1 MEDFLVKIY
10 EVESAARNAQI
21 AALVA
26 LVVAILGAL
35 VNLYIACQNRK
46 ASIKIGRLSAETS
59 KKIGELNI
67 GELEKRRF
75 IDTISGQR
83 IEWINK
89 LRDTFVE
96 FNKLSHTY
104 SMYVFSNQNK
114 SDFNYGGIYQE
125 IIAVKNHIELL
136 LNPEELFSENLMKYI
151 NQLIDSLHSHDFN
164 MENYKENK
172 EVISYIQQVILKSEW
187 KRIKVETEKGRQI
200 TNKEMKRIFKKIGKK
215 IDESKYNKL
224 NLFN

>member
-1 MEDFLVKIY
+1 MEDVLLRIY
-10 EVESAARNAQI
+10 AIESAARSAEI

-26 LVVAILGAL
+26 LGVAIIGAL
-35 VNLYIACQNRK
+35 VNLYIANKNRK
-46 ASIKIGRLSAETS
+46 SSIEIGRLSAETS

-89 LRDTFVE
+89 LRGTFVE

-104 SMYVFSNQNK
+104 SMFVFSNQSN
-114 SDFNYGGIYQE
+114 SDFNFGGIYQE
-125 IIAVKNHIELL
+125 IIAAKNHIDLL
-136 LNPEELFSENLMKYI
+136 LNPEELFSKYLMKYL
-151 NQLIDSLHSHDFN
+151 NLLIDSLHSHDFN
-164 MENYKENK
+164 METYKKNE
-172 EVISYIQQVILKSEW
+172 EMISYIQQVILKSEW

-200 TNKEMKRIFKKIGKK
+200 TDMEMKQIFEGIGKK
-215 IDESKYNKL
+215 IDQSHYNKL
-224 NLFN
+224 SLFS

>member
-10 EVESAARNAQI
+10 EVESAARNAEI

-26 LVVAILGAL
+26 LGVAILGAL
-35 VNLYIACQNRK
+35 VNLYIAYKNRK
-46 ASIKIGRLSAETS
+46 SSIEIGRLSAETS

-83 IEWINK
+83 IDWINK

-96 FNKLSHTY
+96 YNKLSHTY
-104 SMYVFSNQNK
+104 SMYVFSKQNK
-114 SDFNYGGIYQE
+114 SDFDYGGMYQE

-136 LNPEELFSENLMKYI
+136 LNPEELFSENLIKLL

-164 MENYKENK
+164 MEKYKENK

-200 TNKEMKRIFKKIGKK
+200 TDTEMKQIFEKIGKK

-224 NLFN
+224 YFFD